1 MNSNGL
7 CHERWQIYTLWARI
21 VSLADLLLA
30 RMHTPPQE
38 VLSISH
44 TPPRF

>member
-21 VSLADLLLA
+21 VSLAELLLA
-30 RMHTPPQE
+30 HMRTPRQE
-38 VLSISH
+38 VSISH
-44 TPPRF
+44 TPPQF